1 MAANGEKLVDGGD
14 PVWWR
19 RFFAE
24 LLGTFFLVLVSVGP
38 GVVNQRLG
46 AGSVSRT
53 AAVIAPGLMVA
64 SIILFMGAVSGAHLN
79 PSVTLAFA
87 LRRDFPWRR
96 VPGYLI
102 AQLAGA
108 VSAAALLAGLLGGH
122 GTAGLTVPG
131 PGISTPMAL
140 VWELILTV
148 GLLSTVL
155 GTASGAQNVGPLA
168 AVAVGGYLAL
178 AGLWASPLTGASMNV
193 ARSLGPA
200 LVYGQPRGWWAYLL
214 GPLLAVPVAVG
225 VALLLRG
232 PGGGQISR
240 RTAQGGLWAPRRR

>member
-1 MAANGEKLVDGGD
+1 MAVNGDQIVDGAD

-19 RFFAE
+19 RLFGE
-24 LLGTFFLVLVSVGP
+24 LLGTFLLVLVSVGP
-38 GVVNQRLG
+38 GVVNQRVG
-46 AGSVSRT
+46 GEPVSRT
-53 AAVIAPGLMVA
+53 AAVVAPGLMVS

-87 LRRDFPWRR
+87 LRADFPWRR
-96 VPGYLI
+96 VPGYLA
-102 AQLAGA
+102 AQFAGA
-108 VSAAALLAGLLGGH
+108 VAAAGLLAGLLGGH

-131 PGISTPMAL
+131 PGVDTPLAL

-148 GLLSTVL
+148 GLVSTIL
-155 GTASGAQNVGPLA
+155 GTASGAQSVGPLA

-193 ARSLGPA
+193 FRSLGPA
-200 LVYGQPRGWWAYLL
+200 LVYGQPRGWWAYLV

-232 PGGGQISR
+232 PGGGPVSR
-240 RTAQGGLWAPRRR
+240 RAAQGDAGRWQR

>member
-1 MAANGEKLVDGGD
+1 MPASRDPIVGGAN

-19 RFFAE
+19 RVFGE

-38 GVVNQRLG
+38 GVVNQRVG
-46 AGSVSRT
+46 GEQVSRT
-53 AAVIAPGLMVA
+53 AAVVAPGLMVA

-96 VPGYLI
+96 VPGYLA
-102 AQLAGA
+102 AQFAGS
-108 VSAAALLAGLLGGH
+108 VAAAGLLAGLLGGH
-122 GTAGLTVPG
+122 GTAGLTLPAPG
-131 PGISTPMAL
+131 VGTPLAL
-140 VWELILTV
+140 AWELVLTV
-148 GLLSTVL
+148 GLISTIL

-193 ARSLGPA
+193 FRSLGPA
-200 LVYGQPRGWWAYLL
+200 LVYGQPRAWWAYLL

-225 VALLLRG
+225 LAVLLRG
-232 PGGGQISR
+232 PGGTRASR
-240 RTAQGGLWAPRRR
+240 RVAQGTVRH

>member
-1 MAANGEKLVDGGD
+1 MAASGDEIVDGTD
-14 PVWWR
+14 PIWWR
-19 RFFAE
+19 RLVGE
-24 LLGTFFLVLVSVGP
+24 LLGTFFLVLASVGP

-46 AGSVSRT
+46 GEPVSRT
-53 AAVIAPGLMVA
+53 AAVVAPGLMLA

-96 VPGYLI
+96 VPGYLV
-102 AQLAGA
+102 AQFAGA

-131 PGISTPMAL
+131 PGIGAPLAL

-148 GLLSTVL
+148 GLLSTIL

-193 ARSLGPA
+193 FRSLGPA
-200 LVYGQPRGWWAYLL
+200 LVYGQPRAWWAYLL
-214 GPLLAVPVAVG
+214 GPLLAVPVATG

-232 PGGGQISR
+232 PGGGRVSR
-240 RTAQGGLWAPRRR
+240 RVAQGRPQQ

>member
-1 MAANGEKLVDGGD
+1 MAARVDPIVD
-14 PVWWR
+14 CTHPAWWR
-19 RFFAE
+19 RCFGE

-46 AGSVSRT
+46 DEAVSRT
-53 AAVIAPGLMVA
+53 AAVIAPGLMLA
-64 SIILFMGAVSGAHLN
+64 SIILFMGTVSGAHLN

-96 VPGYLI
+96 VPSYLA
-102 AQLAGA
+102 AQFAGA
-108 VSAAALLAGLLGGH
+108 VGAAALLAGLLGGH

-131 PGISTPMAL
+131 PGVGTPLAL

-148 GLLSTVL
+148 GLISTIL

-178 AGLWASPLTGASMNV
+178 GGLWASPLTGASMN
-193 ARSLGPA
+193 AFRSLGPA
-200 LVYGQPRGWWAYLL
+200 LVYGQGRGWWAYLL

-225 VALLLRG
+225 IAALLRG
-232 PGGGQISR
+232 PGGGRASR
-240 RTAQGGLWAPRRR
+240 RSAQGRY

>member
-1 MAANGEKLVDGGD
+1 MRASGDAVVGGAN

-19 RFFAE
+19 RFFGE

-38 GVVNQRLG
+38 GVVNQRIG
-46 AGSVSRT
+46 AEAVSRN
-53 AAVIAPGLMVA
+53 AAVVAPGLMLA

-87 LRRDFPWRR
+87 LRRDFPWRW
-96 VPGYLI
+96 VPGYLA
-102 AQLAGA
+102 AQFAGA
-108 VSAAALLAGLLGGH
+108 VAAGGLLAGLLGGH
-122 GTAGLTVPG
+122 DTAGLTLPG
-131 PGISTPMAL
+131 PGIGALLAL
-140 VWELILTV
+140 VWEMILTV
-148 GLLSTVL
+148 GLISTIL

-193 ARSLGPA
+193 FRSLGPA
-200 LVYGQPRGWWAYLL
+200 LVYGQPRAWCAYLL

-225 VALLLRG
+225 VAALLRG
-232 PGGGQISR
+232 PGGGRISR
-240 RTAQGGLWAPRRR
+240 RVAQGTTVRR

>member
-1 MAANGEKLVDGGD
+1 MAANDERIVNGTD
-14 PVWWR
+14 PIWWR

-46 AGSVSRT
+46 AGAVSRT
-53 AAVIAPGLMVA
+53 AAVVAPGLMLS

-96 VPGYLI
+96 VPGYLV
-102 AQLAGA
+102 AQFTGA

-131 PGISTPMAL
+131 PGIGTPLAL

-148 GLLSTVL
+148 GLLSTIL

-168 AVAVGGYLAL
+168 AVAAGGYLAL

-214 GPLLAVPVAVG
+214 GPLLAVPVAVA

-240 RTAQGGLWAPRRR
+240 RMAQGRIGP